1 MVSHNIVNAIEKDVP
16 SSLSKNVNKLL
27 RNELNFSGV
36 IITDGINMG
45 ALQEEYSIEET
56 INKAIL
62 AGNDMIIVCINKNT
76 QDKISKSKITYER
89 IIKSVE
95 SGLKSGII
103 SEEMIEKAVN
113 NVLAW
118 KYSKG
123 LL

>member
-118 KYSKG
+118 KYMKG